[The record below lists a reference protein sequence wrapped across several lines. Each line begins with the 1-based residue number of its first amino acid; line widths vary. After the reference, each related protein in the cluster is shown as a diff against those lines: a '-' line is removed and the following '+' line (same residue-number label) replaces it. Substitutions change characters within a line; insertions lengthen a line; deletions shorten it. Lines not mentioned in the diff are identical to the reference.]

1 MYNMWHILFGILLIL
16 HGLIFILFLIY
27 VKLPENEGYFGWSR
41 KSWLLD
47 RVLNEKIVKIV
58 GIVLWIL
65 VLGGF
70 LGSGIVILVKH
81 ESWRIIDIIA
91 SFISLFAFI
100 LFWNELKPKPIRF
113 ILGPIIAIVNII
125 ALLIVKWPTDTAI
138 FG

>member
-1 MYNMWHILFGILLIL
+1 MLHVLFGILLII
-16 HGLIFILFLIY
+16 HSLIFIMFLVY
-27 VKLPENEGYFGWSR
+27 VKLPEEEGYFGWSR

-47 RVLNEKIVKIV
+47 RFLGEKIVKII
-58 GIVLWIL
+58 GFVLWVL
-65 VLGGF
+65 VMVGF
-70 LGSGIVILVKH
+70 VVSGIVILAKH

-100 LFWNELKPKPIRF
+100 LFWKNLEPKKTYF

-125 ALLIVKWPTDTAI
+125 TLLINRWPTNTII

>member
-1 MYNMWHILFGILLIL
+1 MWNTLFGILLIL
-16 HGLIFILFLIY
+16 HGLVFIMFLVY
-27 VKLPENEGYFGWSR
+27 VKLPGDEGYFGWSR

-47 RVLNEKIVKIV
+47 RFLDEKIVKII

-65 VLGGF
+65 VLISFFGT
-70 LGSGIVILVKH
+70 GIVILVKH

-100 LFWNELKPKPIRF
+100 LFWNELKPKPKYF

-125 ALLIVKWPTDTAI
+125 ALLIVKWPTDTII

>member
-1 MYNMWHILFGILLIL
+1 MWYTLFGILLIL

-47 RVLNEKIVKIV
+47 RFLDEKIVKIV

-81 ESWRIIDIIA
+81 ESWRIINIIA

-125 ALLIVKWPTDTAI
+125 ALLIVKWPTDTVI

>member
-1 MYNMWHILFGILLIL
+1 MWHILFGILLIL
-16 HGLIFILFLIY
+16 HGLIFIMFLVY
-27 VKLPENEGYFGWSR
+27 VKLPEDEGHFGWSR

-47 RVLNEKIVKIV
+47 RFLDDKIVKII
-58 GIVLWIL
+58 GFVLWIL

-70 LGSGIVILVKH
+70 VGSGIVILVNH

-125 ALLIVKWPTDTAI
+125 ALLIVKWPTDTII

>member
-1 MYNMWHILFGILLIL
+1 
-16 HGLIFILFLIY
+16 
-27 VKLPENEGYFGWSR
+27 
-41 KSWLLD
+41 LD
-47 RVLNEKIVKIV
+47 RFLDEKIVKII

-65 VLGGF
+65 VLGVF

-81 ESWRIIDIIA
+81 ESWRIIDLIA

-125 ALLIVKWPTDTAI
+125 ALLIVKWPTDTII